1 LKERAAGSIFICIDH
16 DVGGLFILSTDFGSL
31 DVDRRP
37 MVVVVV
43 AAAIE
48 CVTCDVY
55 FIIVIMFMVND
66 VFEIIK

>member
-1 LKERAAGSIFICIDH
+1 MAIGIDH
-16 DVGGLFILSTDFGSL
+16 DVGGPFILSTDFGSL

-43 AAAIE
+43 VAAAIE

-55 FIIVIMFMVND
+55 FIIVVMFMVND